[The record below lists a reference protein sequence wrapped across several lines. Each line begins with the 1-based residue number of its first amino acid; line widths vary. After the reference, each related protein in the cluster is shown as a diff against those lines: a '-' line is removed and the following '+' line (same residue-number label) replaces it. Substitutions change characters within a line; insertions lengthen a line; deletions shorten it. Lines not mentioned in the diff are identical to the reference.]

1 MGLFLCHPHGPSTST
16 VNIHHEQWSYIAG
29 RRTDDAYPTT
39 LPLVLGPR
47 MYNERRNSILNLNF
61 KIGEMRNQILS
72 FIVTA
77 RRRRQPTKQHHHHHH
92 HHHHQQHHH
101 HDFRPTEPIRVHRG
115 VRRRRRRYFTKRI
128 ICTHAKSRLARAAAV
143 GREGGCRGFGI
154 AATTDDTTTT
164 TTTT

>member
-1 MGLFLCHPHGPSTST
+1 MYVQEIAMELSEC
-16 VNIHHEQWSYIAG
+16 NHEKWSYIAG
-29 RRTDDAYPTT
+29 RRTDDMYPTT

-47 MYNERRNSILNLNF
+47 MYNERRNNILNLNF

-77 RRRRQPTKQHHHHHH
+77 RRRRQPTKQHHHH

-143 GREGGCRGFGI
+143 GRAGAVASQSRRRRRM
-154 AATTDDTTTT
+154 TRMTTT
-164 TTTT
+164 